1 MDIIKVMT
9 SFAGYNPEIKQLLDK
24 PVGVHSRYC
33 DMTFVENT
41 IGWKAKISVEEGMKR
56 VYDAALQKF
65 N

>member
-1 MDIIKVMT
+1 
-9 SFAGYNPEIKQLLDK
+9 
-24 PVGVHSRYC
+24 
-33 DMTFVENT
+33 MTFVENT